1 MKDKKNR
8 EQIDKDL
15 LEVRHHS
22 DEDLAPTDDE
32 PIPDPDDSKRTKEVY
47 FACFCD
53 FGVNLNFE

>member
-32 PIPDPDDSKRTKEVY
+32 PIPDPDDSKRTKEV
-47 FACFCD
+47 
-53 FGVNLNFE
+53 